1 MILDQVNF
9 CELMALKLFLFIIP
23 KVAMDLSSRIR
34 QMFWT
39 MSGNLKSML
48 SIVAVAYAISYYQT
62 TSHIHTLIG
71 DATCQCL
78 LFLSS

>member
-1 MILDQVNF
+1 MILDQINF
-9 CELMALKLFLFIIP
+9 CELMALMLCLFTIP

-48 SIVAVAYAISYYQT
+48 SIVAVAYAVLIT
-62 TSHIHTLIG
+62 LNLSHSHSHLICHM
-71 DATCQCL
+71 AMYTFSQ
-78 LFLSS
+78 